1 MDQSLK
7 DFVAEA
13 EDILENLDESISLLM
28 DLDQDDHRKP
38 DIINAVF
45 RHAHS
50 IKGLSGMF
58 NLEGLTSLSH
68 RLENL
73 LDSIRLDK
81 VTLSDHVVEVLGRG
95 VQNLMR
101 MVRAVNSG
109 KEDVSIDLDNYLKE
123 LALLEQG
130 EERVSDDDLSLS
142 INIPPGITDM
152 LSEYEEHR
160 FRDNIRRGIPFY
172 RVRCSFPLD
181 SFDVQLEELGSTI
194 REMGELITT
203 LPETDLG
210 GEGNIGFTLYF
221 TTREPE
227 GKVFE
232 ALGKKGR
239 TLEPVPYR
247 ADAPP
252 ASDAQTDGVDFGPG
266 LDEGAFEDEIRG
278 VSQTVRVDIGKLD
291 YLMNLVGELVILK
304 SGFLNTTRR
313 LKEMGEVIPTDLTME
328 LEKSTSNME
337 KKLVDL
343 RDGVMDIRMVP
354 MGQLYNRLHRVS
366 KKIAKDLGKKVN
378 LHFVGHETEL
388 DKMIM
393 EEMVSPLLHIVRNS
407 LDHGI
412 EDAQV
417 RRSKGKSD
425 AGNIKVSAYQQGNHV
440 ILEVEDDGKGIDL
453 LKVKKE
459 AVRRGHFKRDDAISD
474 DEVLDLLFKPGFS
487 TKEGVT
493 EISGRGVG
501 MDVVRKELEKVGGA
515 VEIHSTKDRGTRVV
529 MTLPITLA
537 ILQALLIRNGSR
549 IFAVPMGSIQETLE
563 LTGKEIKTMQGQEV
577 ITLRDR
583 TLPLIRLEKIFGLPD
598 IAAGESLYVVIIAM
612 ANRNMGLVTHDLI
625 GKQDVVI
632 KPLGDSFSKSVGL
645 AGAAEL
651 GDQST
656 ILVLD
661 VAGLMMEAVRLGA
674 MGKRT
679 H

>member
-13 EDILENLDESISLLM
+13 EDILDNLDESISLLM
-28 DLDQDDHRKP
+28 DIDPDDHRKP

-58 NLEGLTSLSH
+58 NLEGLASLSH
-68 RLENL
+68 KMENL

-81 VTLSDHVVEVLGRG
+81 ISLSDHVVDILGQG
-95 VQNLMR
+95 VQNLVR
-101 MVRAVNSG
+101 MVRAVG
-109 KEDVSIDLDNYLKE
+109 EGRGDVSVDLGDYLKE
-123 LALLEQG
+123 LELLELG
-130 EERVSDDDLSLS
+130 EEKSPDDDLSAFIS
-142 INIPPGITDM
+142 IPAGITDM

-160 FRDNIRRGIPFY
+160 FRYNIKRGVPFY
-172 RVRCSFPLD
+172 RVSCSFPLD

-194 REMGELITT
+194 RELGELLTT

-210 GEGNIGFTLYF
+210 GNGNIGFTLYF
-221 TTREPE
+221 TSRETE
-227 GKVFE
+227 SDVIKTVGID
-232 ALGKKGR
+232 GR
-239 TLEPVPYR
+239 TLEPVSYLEGSP
-247 ADAPP
+247 
-252 ASDAQTDGVDFGPG
+252 SEPG
-266 LDEGAFEDEIRG
+266 KKLDDNGTPVRLEEDTFEDEIKG

-291 YLMNLVGELVILK
+291 HLMNLVGELVILK
-304 SGFLNTTRR
+304 SGFVNIAQR
-313 LKEMGEVIPTDLTME
+313 LKDLGEGISTDLIMDF
-328 LEKSTSNME
+328 EKSTSNME

-354 MGQLYNRLHRVS
+354 MGQLYNRLQRVS

-378 LHFVGHETEL
+378 LQFIGHETEL

-412 EDAQV
+412 EDAEV
-417 RRSKGKSD
+417 RRSKGKPD
-425 AGNIKVSAYQQGNHV
+425 AGNIRVSAYQHGNHV

-453 LKVKKE
+453 AKIKLE
-459 AVRRGHFKRDDAISD
+459 AVRRGEVKRDENVTED
-474 DEVLDLLFKPGFS
+474 DILGLLFKPGFS

-501 MDVVRKELEKVGGA
+501 MDIVRRELEKVGGA
-515 VEIHSTKDRGTRVV
+515 VEIHTTLDKGTRVV
-529 MTLPITLA
+529 LTLPITLA
-537 ILQALLIRNGSR
+537 ILQALLIRNGAR
-549 IFAVPMGSIQETLE
+549 IFAVPMGSIQETIE
-563 LTGKEIKTMQGQEV
+563 LSGEEIKTMQGQEV

-583 TLPLIRLEKIFGLPD
+583 TLPLIRLERIFDLPD
-598 IAAGESLYVVIIAM
+598 IANEDSIYVVIVAM
-612 ANRNMGLVTHDLI
+612 ANRNMGLVTGELI

-632 KPLGDSFSKSVGL
+632 KPLGDAFSKSVGL

-661 VAGLMMEAVRLGA
+661 VAGLMMEAIRLGA

-679 H
+679 R

>member
-13 EDILENLDESISLLM
+13 EDILDNLDESISLLM
-28 DLDQDDHRKP
+28 DIDPDDHRKP

-58 NLEGLTSLSH
+58 NLEGLASLSH
-68 RLENL
+68 KMENL

-81 VTLSDHVVEVLGRG
+81 ISLSDHVVEILGQG
-95 VQNLMR
+95 VQNLVR
-101 MVRAVNSG
+101 MVRAVG
-109 KEDVSIDLDNYLKE
+109 AGRADVSVDLGDYLKE
-123 LALLEQG
+123 LELLELG
-130 EERVSDDDLSLS
+130 EEKSPDEDLSAFIS
-142 INIPPGITDM
+142 IPAGITDM

-160 FRDNIRRGIPFY
+160 FRDNIKRSVPFY
-172 RVRCSFPLD
+172 RVSCSFPLD

-194 REMGELITT
+194 RELGELLTT

-210 GEGNIGFTLYF
+210 GNGNIGFTLYF
-221 TTREPE
+221 TSRETE
-227 GKVFE
+227 SDVIKVV
-232 ALGKKGR
+232 GIDGR
-239 TLEPVPYR
+239 TLELVPYLGGSPSEPGKR
-247 ADAPP
+247 AD
-252 ASDAQTDGVDFGPG
+252 DGETPVRLEEDT
-266 LDEGAFEDEIRG
+266 FEDEIKG

-291 YLMNLVGELVILK
+291 FLMNLVGELVILK
-304 SGFLNTTRR
+304 SGFVNIAQR
-313 LKEMGEVIPTDLTME
+313 LKDLGEGVSTDLIMDF
-328 LEKSTSNME
+328 EKSTSNME

-354 MGQLYNRLHRVS
+354 MGQLYNRLQRVS

-378 LHFVGHETEL
+378 LQFIGHETEL

-412 EDAQV
+412 EDAEV
-417 RRSKGKSD
+417 RRSKGKPD
-425 AGNIKVSAYQQGNHV
+425 TGNIRVSAYQQGNHV

-453 LKVKKE
+453 AKIKKE
-459 AVRRGHFKRDDAISD
+459 AVKRGEVKRDENVTED
-474 DEVLDLLFKPGFS
+474 DVLGLLFKPGFS

-501 MDVVRKELEKVGGA
+501 MDIVRRELEKVGGA
-515 VEIHSTKDRGTRVV
+515 VEIHTTVDKGTRVV
-529 MTLPITLA
+529 LTLPITLA
-537 ILQALLIRNGSR
+537 ILQALLIRNGAR
-549 IFAVPMGSIQETLE
+549 IFAVPMGSIQETIE
-563 LTGKEIKTMQGQEV
+563 LSGEEVKTMQGQEV

-583 TLPLIRLEKIFGLPD
+583 TLPLIRLERIFGLPD
-598 IAAGESLYVVIIAM
+598 IANEDSIYVVIVAM
-612 ANRNMGLVTHDLI
+612 ANRNMGLVTGELI

-632 KPLGDSFSKSVGL
+632 KPLGDAFSKSVGL

-661 VAGLMMEAVRLGA
+661 VAGLMMEAIRLGA

-679 H
+679 R

>member
-13 EDILENLDESISLLM
+13 EDILDNLDESISLLM
-28 DLDQDDHRKP
+28 DIDPDDHRKP

-58 NLEGLTSLSH
+58 NLEGLASLSH
-68 RLENL
+68 KMENL

-81 VTLSDHVVEVLGRG
+81 ISLSDHVVDILGQG
-95 VQNLMR
+95 VQNLVR
-101 MVRAVNSG
+101 MVRAVG
-109 KEDVSIDLDNYLKE
+109 EGREDVSVGLGDYLKE
-123 LALLEQG
+123 LELLELG
-130 EERVSDDDLSLS
+130 EEKSLDEDLSAFIS
-142 INIPPGITDM
+142 IPAGITDM

-160 FRDNIRRGIPFY
+160 FRDNIKRGVPFY
-172 RVRCSFPLD
+172 RVNCSFPLD

-194 REMGELITT
+194 RELGELLTT

-210 GEGNIGFTLYF
+210 GNGNIGFTLYF
-221 TTREPE
+221 TSRETE
-227 GKVFE
+227 SDVIKTVGID
-232 ALGKKGR
+232 GR
-239 TLEPVPYR
+239 TLEPVSYLEGSP
-247 ADAPP
+247 
-252 ASDAQTDGVDFGPG
+252 SEPG
-266 LDEGAFEDEIRG
+266 KKLDDNGTPVRLEEDTFEDEIKG

-291 YLMNLVGELVILK
+291 HLMNLVGELVILK
-304 SGFLNTTRR
+304 SGFVNIAQR
-313 LKEMGEVIPTDLTME
+313 LKDLGEGVSTDLIMDF
-328 LEKSTSNME
+328 EKSTSNME

-354 MGQLYNRLHRVS
+354 MGQLYNRLQRVS

-378 LHFVGHETEL
+378 LQFIGHETEL

-412 EDAQV
+412 EDAEV
-417 RRSKGKSD
+417 RRSKGKPD
-425 AGNIKVSAYQQGNHV
+425 AGNIRVSAYQHGNHV

-453 LKVKKE
+453 AKIKLE
-459 AVRRGHFKRDDAISD
+459 AVRRGEVKRDENVTED
-474 DEVLDLLFKPGFS
+474 DILGLLFKPGFS

-501 MDVVRKELEKVGGA
+501 MDIVRRELEKVGGA
-515 VEIHSTKDRGTRVV
+515 VEIHTTLDKGTRVV
-529 MTLPITLA
+529 LTLPITLA
-537 ILQALLIRNGSR
+537 ILQALLIRNGAR
-549 IFAVPMGSIQETLE
+549 IFAVPMGSIQETIE
-563 LTGKEIKTMQGQEV
+563 LSGEEIKTMQGQEV

-583 TLPLIRLEKIFGLPD
+583 TLPLIRLERIFDLPD
-598 IAAGESLYVVIIAM
+598 IANEDSIYVVIVAM
-612 ANRNMGLVTHDLI
+612 ANRNMGLVTGELI

-632 KPLGDSFSKSVGL
+632 KPLGDAFSKSVGL

-661 VAGLMMEAVRLGA
+661 VAGLMMEAIRLGA

-679 H
+679 R